1 MVDIMNV
8 INFIYHVDSI
18 SYRYWLYHINYSCS
32 NMMSILKSFSRSFL
46 DDVIIFILKRFFTFQ
61 TLQTLET
68 RGECYI
74 WHFWRPVQLNFIN
87 TVSDTILAKYKPVLA
102 HSKLLL
108 ATERLEWASIEIF
121 YGACVSDIGLN
132 LRAYAFFYLISVV
145 FVIID

>member
-1 MVDIMNV
+1 M
-8 INFIYHVDSI
+8 IYS
-18 SYRYWLYHINYSCS
+18 LYHINYNCS
-32 NMMSILKSFSRSFL
+32 NMVSILKSFSRSFL

-74 WHFWRPVQLNFIN
+74 WHFDAQYSW
-87 TVSDTILAKYKPVLA
+87 ILLIQSVIPFLAQYKPVLA

-108 ATERLEWASIEIF
+108 ATERLEGAIIEIF
-121 YGACVSDIGLN
+121 HGACVSDIGLN
-132 LRAYAFFYLISVV
+132 LRAYAFFYLISAV